1 MSAKHVH
8 RVGLQR
14 RRPTTNPDENLP
26 IIVAG
31 PSGPE
36 RVIVGDDWVWGS
48 AREGKACAVSYH
60 RNTVNIGDLSDLL
73 GRVRRRA
80 WRQRHRLTGTALG
93 RERRYVRRGIRA
105 YERSV
110 DSGTDLYLLR
120 RNVHR
125 IEKGLT
131 MRPVRNDFAGAYI
144 GETVDAFHGGVRS
157 KVLAPQHPEF
167 NWMYSVLSGYFDATA
182 TSTRPAIASS
192 RSKFRD
198 ALTGIDPGS
207 PESGP
212 HPAIPLIPT
221 VKIDDF
227 EALAT
232 GRRSVRW
239 FTSESVSR
247 DLVDRAVEIAAESPT
262 ACNRQPYRFEIFD
275 DPTST
280 AKVAAIPMGTDGY
293 EHQIPGLVVIVGN
306 LSAFF
311 DRRDRHL
318 IYIDGC
324 LAAMGLVYALEA
336 QGVNSCCINWP
347 DLPDREA
354 EMRQLLGLQ
363 PYERVVM
370 LIAYGYA
377 DPDALVPFSAKRLVD
392 DIRRYRTL

>member
-1 MSAKHVH
+1 MALERHALSVH
-8 RVGLQR
+8 D
-14 RRPTTNPDENLP
+14 P
-26 IIVAG
+26 
-31 PSGPE
+31 
-36 RVIVGDDWVWGS
+36 
-48 AREGKACAVSYH
+48 
-60 RNTVNIGDLSDLL
+60 SDLL
-73 GRVRRRA
+73 VRVARRL
-80 WRQRHRLTGTALG
+80 WRQRHKMTGTALG

-105 YERSV
+105 YARSV
-110 DSGTDLYLLR
+110 GSGTDSYLLR

-131 MRPVRNDFAGAYI
+131 MRPVRNQFATNYI
-144 GETVDAFHGGVRS
+144 RETVDAFHVGVTS
-157 KVLAPQHPEF
+157 GLLSPHHPEF
-167 NWMYSVLSGYFDATA
+167 DWMHSVLSSYFDVTA
-182 TSTRPAIASS
+182 ASTHPAIVRS
-192 RSKFRD
+192 RGKFGD
-198 ALTGIDPGS
+198 AVAGIDPGS

-212 HPAIPLIPT
+212 HPAITPVPT
-221 VKIDDF
+221 VKIDDL
-227 EALAT
+227 EALAA

-239 FTSESVSR
+239 FTSEPVSR
-247 DLVDRAVEIAAESPT
+247 DLVDRAVAIGAESPT

-275 DPTST
+275 DPVST

-293 EHQIPGLVVIVGN
+293 EHQIPGLIVIVGN
-306 LSAFF
+306 LAAFF
-311 DRRDRHL
+311 DQRDRHL

-354 EMRQLLGLQ
+354 DMRRLLGLK

-392 DIRRYRTL
+392 EIRRYRTL